1 MQNLI
6 QSKTKLETS
15 ILSKLNV
22 SEQKLVTLN
31 SLGNARFGEMTNEQK
46 QGLAK
51 SLVKLCYFVGIKE
64 PLSIDN
70 LKMLVYYLANQH
82 PTFTQDELEQ
92 AFFMTS
98 SGEFG
103 ELEHYQSFSP
113 MYVSKIINI
122 YSSRRSEAITKYRK
136 ELDDKMLEEERIE
149 KQKNYD
155 SVQGCIDTL
164 CLEYDDFLKHAE
176 LQVTDDAYGLKET
189 RGKIAIELAQRLGLF
204 QDFNPKKENSIEFL
218 SRIFQPLSKYEAE
231 KVKRI
236 IGKWVKEQVAELR
249 K

>member
-1 MQNLI
+1 MQSLI

-15 ILSKLNV
+15 ILNKLNV
-22 SEQKLVTLN
+22 SEQKILTLN
-31 SLGNARFGEMTNEQK
+31 YLGNVRFGEMTNEQK

-51 SLVKLCYFVGIKE
+51 CLVKLCYFVGIKE

-113 MYVSKIINI
+113 NYVSKIINL
-122 YSSRRSEAITKYRK
+122 YSSRRADALSKYNQR
-136 ELDDKMLEEERIE
+136 LDEKMSYEERIE

-155 SVQGCIDTL
+155 SVQGCIETI
-164 CLEYDDFLKHAE
+164 CSQYDSFLKNPQ
-176 LQVTDDAYGLKET
+176 LQVMDDLYGLHDT

-204 QDFNPKKENSIEFL
+204 HDFNEKEENSIDFFA
-218 SRIFQPLSKYEAE
+218 RIFQPLTKYEVDVA
-231 KVKRI
+231 KKI
-236 IGKWVKEQVAELR
+236 IAKWVKEQVAQIR